1 MFDRDLFL
9 QIAKEM
15 GIEVL
20 EDGGK
25 DMINGVEVDAMDI
38 IFEPFSKSIEDML
51 EEYIGNNKEWYTIK
65 QRWFRC
71 FNGLFRINSCRFRY

>member
-1 MFDRDLFL
+1 MFDEELFL

-51 EEYIGNNKEWYTIK
+51 EEYIGNNKE
-65 QRWFRC
+65 
-71 FNGLFRINSCRFRY
+71 

>member
-51 EEYIGNNKEWYTIK
+51 EEYIGNNKE
-65 QRWFRC
+65 
-71 FNGLFRINSCRFRY
+71 